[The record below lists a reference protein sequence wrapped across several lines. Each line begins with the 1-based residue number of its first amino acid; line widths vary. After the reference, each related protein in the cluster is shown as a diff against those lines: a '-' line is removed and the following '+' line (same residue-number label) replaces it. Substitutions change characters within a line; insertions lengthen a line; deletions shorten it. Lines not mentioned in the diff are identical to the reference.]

1 MHILHFFFGD
11 PYVSHFLARVGAL
24 FSTKETPKDMEMTTG
39 STDPPSTLLPFP
51 VSLPVANRQINKQV
65 VVESKVQTDRQSWL
79 GWGSDWKLGKLKGNC
94 TFQFRIQIF
103 PRFYWVFIWK
113 GNKFIIDHY
122 YYLLHCL
129 YGTSCI
135 LDIDQIIHA
144 SNFCFNYIDLSSP
157 DSFLNFIHYFGR
169 HSQILLGS
177 WKVEREFL
185 MYNKNIS

>member
-1 MHILHFFFGD
+1 MAGRQVEIHNNHTIYYLWLFANSLELKMTINHMHILHFFFFLGPLCKSLFGTSRCIVQYQRD
-11 PYVSHFLARVGAL
+11 PKGYGNDHRLDWPTFHS
-24 FSTKETPKDMEMTTG
+24 
-39 STDPPSTLLPFP
+39 PSFPFP

-113 GNKFIIDHY
+113 GNKFIIEHY

-129 YGTSCI
+129 NDTSYI
-135 LDIDQIIHA
+135 LDID
-144 SNFCFNYIDLSSP
+144 
-157 DSFLNFIHYFGR
+157 
-169 HSQILLGS
+169 
-177 WKVEREFL
+177 
-185 MYNKNIS
+185 